1 VKLGGLVEATR
12 LRRILF
18 LRAGDGFS
26 LEVGLRPAGA
36 GELAYDIETVC
47 QRAFDGVAYSSKVHR
62 WLNVALDAP
71 AEARE
76 EEKQAER
83 PGPKAPAEDE
93 AATVMEEVYVVFHD
107 GRLIL
112 HQARR
117 DHSEVDEL
125 SLSSLLTAVQNFI
138 KESFRYE
145 TGGLGKLEF
154 GKLKMVLEHGRL
166 IYIAAV
172 LSGREPPEL
181 RQRLRRLID
190 DIERDRFDSSGL
202 WDGNMS
208 SFEDLR
214 PEVQRL
220 LDLSQG

>member
-1 VKLGGLVEATR
+1 MEQDIRIETLIVMSFAVFCVLALVAFVVPFEDTNTKLFFIGVVTALTAINVIGLFMVWQKSPTIVDEVFLMTTNGMLIKHYTRR
-12 LRRILF
+12 LRPDQDEDIL
-18 LRAGDGFS
+18 AG
-26 LEVGLRPAGA
+26 
-36 GELAYDIETVC
+36 
-47 QRAFDGVAYSSKVHR
+47 
-62 WLNVALDAP
+62 
-71 AEARE
+71 
-76 EEKQAER
+76 
-83 PGPKAPAEDE
+83 
-93 AATVMEEVYVVFHD
+93 M
-107 GRLIL
+107 
-112 HQARR
+112 
-117 DHSEVDEL
+117 
-125 SLSSLLTAVQNFI
+125 LTAVQNFI

-181 RQRLRRLID
+181 RGRLRRLIE
-190 DIERDRFDSSGL
+190 DIERTRFDSSGL